1 MRKLTINYLIN
12 FYLLSLCV
20 KLYVLSLYLSLLRWF
35 RLSYSHPVSSSLLSF
50 LSLLCL
56 LSICQ
61 FVSIFSLSHY
71 FFIVTATKRGWGVVP
86 NQQEFIPET
95 LLPAFPV
102 LTLSLS
108 TRKAIKWNTFHF
120 NSNSAYIFLAPE
132 VVTVK
137 NPNPVG
143 FMPLHEHGARR

>member
-1 MRKLTINYLIN
+1 MRKLTIYYFIN

-20 KLYVLSLYLSLLRWF
+20 KFYVLSLYLSLLRWF
-35 RLSYSHPVSSSLLSF
+35 RLSYSQPFSSSSSFLFCLCFAFFQFVNLSLFLVFLTTFLLSRPLRGGGGWYLTNKNLF
-50 LSLLCL
+50 PKLWFRPSLY
-56 LSICQ
+56 
-61 FVSIFSLSHY
+61 SH
-71 FFIVTATKRGWGVVP
+71 
-86 NQQEFIPET
+86 
-95 LLPAFPV
+95 
-102 LTLSLS
+102 SLS

-143 FMPLHEHGARR
+143 FMP